1 MHARTCILYFHNCK
15 LWKVWKR
22 EDIVKECKRK
32 SNLSS
37 NENQQENNDR
47 KSYFEESDTEGDEEF
62 NQSLLEKENHF
73 HSMTKET
80 MRKEIETM
88 TEKYY

>member
-1 MHARTCILYFHNCK
+1 M
-15 LWKVWKR
+15 
-22 EDIVKECKRK
+22 
-32 SNLSS
+32 SS